1 MQLICT
7 NIRTHIY
14 ILLCAGM
21 VAAADSSSRL
31 PACLLSHPCPPLL
44 HAFLHTSSKMPSK
57 IQARSCLAFGT
68 VDINSCSI
76 LWSMRRRAGG
86 VSLASA
92 RFCVRSLWCEKFV
105 PASLSPASVFILQR
119 SARTS
124 VLFHTFQSKL
134 RALGSA
140 GGEDDEKKMRELD
153 SLRRGGGRA
162 SRGRWEIKRSSE
174 RSGEPRPRT
183 IGMRDPID
191 SKTGGNRWDR
201 AGSHSLGGD
210 RARRG
215 RFRDAR
221 MIEERKASASPF
233 ILQLQAARD
242 LKSALGVHHLQQEKE
257 AKLTTFQDTGASIR
271 GRADAPSS
279 STRRVSRASSTFEA
293 LADIAKSS
301 AHAGT
306 CEASDVHE
314 LLARARAC
322 QARLRRPFFFSLVK
336 TAAILIS
343 RSLATRELINSI
355 LTEMKT
361 NHSIPPDQATISA
374 LVDLI
379 CSLSEQ
385 VIFSLIIEDT
395 FTICDVRH
403 ASSILFSVASLVM
416 HPPRTHATGQ
426 SARRRCMVDTRP
438 KRYLYLSRPN
448 LCNLAHT
455 QVAAFFSPRICI
467 PLMNAPFLTPT
478 PPS

>member
-1 MQLICT
+1 M
-7 NIRTHIY
+7 
-14 ILLCAGM
+14 
-21 VAAADSSSRL
+21 
-31 PACLLSHPCPPLL
+31 
-44 HAFLHTSSKMPSK
+44 
-57 IQARSCLAFGT
+57 
-68 VDINSCSI
+68 
-76 LWSMRRRAGG
+76 
-86 VSLASA
+86 
-92 RFCVRSLWCEKFV
+92 
-105 PASLSPASVFILQR
+105 SPASVFDLKN

-124 VLFHTFQSKL
+124 VPFHTFQSKL

-140 GGEDDEKKMRELD
+140 GGEEEQKKMRELD
-153 SLRRGGGRA
+153 SLRRGGVRG
-162 SRGRWEIKRSSE
+162 SRGGWEIR

-191 SKTGGNRWDR
+191 SKTGENRWDR
-201 AGSHSLGGD
+201 AGSHSLGGH

-242 LKSALGVHHLQQEKE
+242 LKSALGAHHLQQEKE
-257 AKLTTFQDTGASIR
+257 EKLKTFQDTGASIR
-271 GRADAPSS
+271 GRADAPS
-279 STRRVSRASSTFEA
+279 SRASSTFEA

-306 CEASDVHE
+306 CEASDVQE

-379 CSLSEQ
+379 SSLSEQ
-385 VIFSLIIEDT
+385 VIFSLIVEDT

-426 SARRRCMVDTRP
+426 SGRLRCMVDTRP
-438 KRYLYLSRPN
+438 NRYRYLYLSRPN
-448 LCNLAHT
+448 L
-455 QVAAFFSPRICI
+455 
-467 PLMNAPFLTPT
+467 
-478 PPS
+478 